1 MDGGEAPAM
10 KRKDNNR
17 TSTGDLVKD
26 FDSSGTDCVVYI
38 GLHRFISF
46 YIHGIYLGNDEKNGA
61 RDSG

>member
-38 GLHRFISF
+38 GLYRFT
-46 YIHGIYLGNDEKNGA
+46 
-61 RDSG
+61 